1 MQDNIKSVRI
11 NQSKTGSI
19 TMNENIDTS
28 VQLKS
33 NADKLT
39 NKEQHRSNTS
49 ILYSKSDIQKQHILT
64 CINWYRC
71 SWFTTFANRLLWVLK
86 LKVNWIK

>member
-11 NQSKTGSI
+11 NQSKTKSI
-19 TMNENIDTS
+19 TMNENIDPS

-49 ILYSKSDIQKQHILT
+49 ILYSKSDIQKQRILT

-71 SWFTTFANRLLWVLK
+71 SWFTTFASRL
-86 LKVNWIK
+86 